1 MNITQNLYGAK
12 TTVALTGIY
21 RVKVA
26 FEPNSFTATLASYIL
41 KPDGDHHIKLSD
53 AGSGITKIEFSDAS
67 GNTSGFESGSPPS
80 SYGDFAYATTKHY
93 WKNSMPLALAFQ
105 DVTFKFDQVTGE
117 ITNGNG
123 VHAIGRR
130 NGNGSIPPFI
140 NANQNSNNSAA
151 IITTKGNSA
160 SAFSIRIKLGFELD
174 FSLLLTKI

>member
-1 MNITQNLYGAK
+1 MNITQIQHDAK
-12 TTVALTGIY
+12 TTLALTGIY
-21 RVKVA
+21 QVKVA
-26 FEPNSFTATLASYIL
+26 FEPNGFTAGIAKFLL
-41 KPDGDHHIKLSD
+41 KPDGEHHIKLSD
-53 AGSGITKIEFSDAS
+53 AGGGITKIEFSDAS
-67 GNTSGFESGSPPS
+67 GDTSGFESGSPPS

-105 DVTFKFDQVTGE
+105 DVTFKFDQVTGD

-123 VHAIGRR
+123 VHALGRR

-151 IITTKGNSA
+151 ITTTKGNSA
-160 SAFSIRIKLGFELD
+160 SSFSIRIKLGFELD